1 MFAYKTNSPDYLD
14 YVASVLSREQIKSD
28 PDLCLLLEN
37 EYIKDNTEMA
47 IRWNEAKYGDYQAK
61 YDFVEYFMCNGPELD
76 ADTILHYRAK
86 SFTDPVIMEIAY
98 SYFSNTGVIAKQR
111 KDKFGKETDDCFKN
125 PCFYLGRFS
134 GVMGQLGDVE
144 NSYGAFSWMSN
155 ILRGKGLQEKQSIAL
170 IKKKVDS
177 GQISKEEGDSKIEKI
192 KESHKKKKQQRKEHR
207 ENNIS
212 LPIGSDKMIQAT
224 DEDSVEGESNNV
236 PAIGSKAFMTLI
248 PESCQKGWNMWW
260 KSVTDGTT
268 EFTDE
273 IIKSTNGILNAD
285 KIGDWASS
293 KFGEMFE
300 LTSKANVRRQL
311 GDCGRLWSQVRRM
324 NLFSSNNA
332 YGPINPSQIV
342 GNTYPDGTKTNPIN
356 NLSPT
361 AADADVNIKSS
372 AEAMAMLRK

>member
-1 MFAYKTNSPDYLD
+1 M
-14 YVASVLSREQIKSD
+14 
-28 PDLCLLLEN
+28 
-37 EYIKDNTEMA
+37 EMA

-61 YDFVEYFMCNGPELD
+61 YDFVEYFMCNGTELD

-98 SYFSNTGVIAKQR
+98 SYFSNTGTLAEQR
-111 KDKFGKETDDCFKN
+111 KNKYGKETDDCFKN

-144 NSYGAFSWMSN
+144 NSYGVFSWMSN
-155 ILRGKGLQEKQSIAL
+155 VLRGKGLQERQNIAL
-170 IKKKVDS
+170 TKKKVDS
-177 GQISKEEGDSKIEKI
+177 GQISQEEGDTKI
-192 KESHKKKKQQRKEHR
+192 KRIKDDQQKLWK
-207 ENNIS
+207 NGSNDS
-212 LPIGSDKMIQAT
+212 FPIGSDTLIRASDNQM
-224 DEDSVEGESNNV
+224 VESECNNV
-236 PAIGSKAFMTLI
+236 PAIGSKSFMTLI
-248 PESCQKGWNMWW
+248 PESCQKGWNMLW
-260 KSVTDGTT
+260 KQVTDGTT

-273 IIKSTNGILNAD
+273 IIESTNGVLNAD

-300 LTSKANVRRQL
+300 LTAKANVRRQL

-332 YGPINPSQIV
+332 YGPINPSQMV
-342 GNTYPDGTKTNPIN
+342 GNTYPDGTKTNPIS

-361 AADADVNIKSS
+361 AADADLNIK
-372 AEAMAMLRK
+372 AAADAMATLRK